1 MNTIQN
7 LDFIAAEFAPM
18 IIDVRDEKK
27 KKNTENYLNQA
38 LGVLA
43 EQGPFAVLLWAKAGS
58 EQVHKN
64 LIKHLPAM
72 LKKIGLPDLEGQGG
86 ILKQFTE
93 QISSDFVKLMMVRQL
108 FDRVLIY
115 ARYYAKAEG

>member
-18 IIDVRDEKK
+18 LIDVRDEKE

-43 EQGPFAVLLWAKAGS
+43 EQGPFAMLLWAKAGS
-58 EQVHKN
+58 KQVHRNLVKN
-64 LIKHLPAM
+64 LPDM
-72 LKKIGLPDLEGQGG
+72 LKKVGLPDLGGHGG
-86 ILKQFTE
+86 ILKQFNE
-93 QISSDFVKLMMVRQL
+93 QISKDFVRLMMVRQL

-115 ARYYAKAEG
+115 ARYYAKTEG